1 MRSLAPALLLSLA
14 LASLAAAQP
23 TSIRLEGVRH
33 EYQRFNNCGPVTV
46 GMAMSFWGSH
56 LTQYQIA
63 PVLKPNKADKNVS
76 PEELAAYARSKSY
89 RVHYGVAGDLS
100 LLKQLLAAGFA
111 VIAESGFVVPE
122 HGWMGH
128 YRLLVGYDDGGKR
141 FFAFDSYYGPKVT
154 LGYSDFD
161 EMWSHFNRTYLVVY
175 PPEEAGKVEQILGQR
190 TNPDWMWKRALEVA
204 LSQTKAEPKNV
215 YAWFN
220 LGTALLEQGNVE
232 GAVEAYDKARSLG
245 WPWRMLWYQFGP
257 LEAYYQA
264 GRYTEVVRLASANLA
279 KAPDLEESLYWR
291 GRAQAAL
298 GNLRLAKT
306 DLQIALK
313 FRPSYSEAAQAL
325 KSLDA
330 QSSR

>member
-1 MRSLAPALLLSLA
+1 MHSLAPALLLSLA
-14 LASLAAAQP
+14 LASLATAQP
-23 TSIRLEGVRH
+23 ASIRLEGVRH

-46 GMAMSFWGSH
+46 GMAMSFWGNR

-76 PEELAAYARSKSY
+76 PEELATYARSKGY

-128 YRLLVGYDDGGKR
+128 YRLLVGYEDRSKR